1 MSTTRNPRNIL
12 RRPIQ
17 RTENPAASQEEL
29 ISQYEEQISELQI
42 YMETLESEIS
52 ELRHRLSG
60 APREASEAEMQL
72 YETTRDLIKAH
83 RRNQRLTTALREARE
98 QLNTAKEYI
107 EKLEAPPN
115 NYGIFLNTNED
126 GTIDIDLGGRKYRV
140 NAAPNIDIYQF
151 KKGQE
156 VIVNANYNV
165 VAGKNFDLRGE
176 VVKIK
181 DMLDDNRV
189 IVTYRADEE
198 RVFDLAETMAGE
210 TLKFGDSVLV
220 DFQSGLILERM
231 PKVEVEDLL
240 LEEVPDI
247 TYDNIGGLDKQI
259 EKIREAIENPYLY
272 PDEYKEFGLTPPK
285 GILLYGPPGCGKT
298 MVAKAVANSLAEKT
312 RKVTGR
318 EDIKSYFINVKGPEL
333 LNKYVGETER
343 RIREVFQKA
352 KEKATEGMPVIIF
365 FDEMDSMFRTRGLG
379 ISSDMESTLVP
390 QFLSEIDGVE
400 GLRNVIVIGASNR
413 QDLLDPA
420 VLRPGRLD
428 KKIKID
434 RPDKKGAEDIFR
446 KYLTGELPI
455 AQSEID
461 AANGDKAEAVKSMI
475 PRAIEEMYEERDEN
489 RFLEVTYERGGT
501 ETLYFRDFASGAMIE
516 NIVSRAKE
524 SALKRFINDGEK
536 GITYA
541 DLSTAIREEY
551 KENEDLPNTANPDD
565 WVKIYGKRGEKI
577 LNVRPLMRDDKVKE
591 TKTTRTVGAGRY
603 L

>member
-1 MSTTRNPRNIL
+1 ML
-12 RRPIQ
+12 RRPIP
-17 RTENPAASQEEL
+17 RAANSAASQEEL
-29 ISQYEEQISELQI
+29 ISQYEEQISEFQI

-52 ELRHRLSG
+52 ELRRRISG
-60 APREASEAEMQL
+60 APREQSEAEIQL

-83 RRNQRLTTALREARE
+83 RKNQRQTTALRDAQE
-98 QLNTAKEYI
+98 QLKKAKEYI
-107 EKLEAPPN
+107 DKLEAPPN
-115 NYGIFLNTNED
+115 NYGLFLNTNED

-140 NAAPNIDIYQF
+140 NAAPDVDIHQL

-156 VIVNANYNV
+156 IIVNANYNV
-165 VAGKNFDLRGE
+165 VAAKDFDLRGE

-181 DMLDDNRV
+181 DMLDDERV
-189 IVTYRADEE
+189 LVTYRADEE
-198 RVFDLAETMAGE
+198 RVFNLAETMAGE
-210 TLKFGDSVLV
+210 TLKFGDNVLV

-231 PKVEVEDLL
+231 PKVEIEDLL

-247 TYDNIGGLDKQI
+247 TYNDIGGLDKQI

-312 RKVTGR
+312 RQMTGK
-318 EDIKSYFINVKGPEL
+318 EDVKSYFINVKGPEL

-343 RIREVFQKA
+343 KIREVFQKA
-352 KEKATEGMPVIIF
+352 KEKANEGMPVIIF

-390 QFLSEIDGVE
+390 QFLAEIDGVE

-428 KKIKID
+428 KKIKIG

-446 KYLTGELPI
+446 KYLTEGLPI

-461 AANGDKAEAVKSMI
+461 AADGDKAEVVKSMI
-475 PRAIEEMYEERDEN
+475 PRAVEEMYEEKDEN
-489 RFLEVTYERGGT
+489 KFLEVTYERGGT

-541 DLSTAIREEY
+541 DFSDAIREEY

-577 LNVRPLMRDDKVKE
+577 LNVRPLMRDDEKRE
-591 TKTTRTVGAGRY
+591 TKTTRTVGTGQY

>member
-1 MSTTRNPRNIL
+1 MSTTRNSRNVP
-12 RRPIQ
+12 RRPILQ
-17 RTENPAASQEEL
+17 SPNQATSPEEL
-29 ISQYEEQISELQI
+29 ISQYEGQIGELQV
-42 YMETLESEIS
+42 YMESLESEIS
-52 ELRHRLSG
+52 ELKRKISS
-60 APREASEAEMQL
+60 APSEPSEAEIKL

-83 RRNQRLTTALREARE
+83 RRNQRLTNVLRKAEEELKTARE
-98 QLNTAKEYI
+98 YI
-107 EKLEAPPN
+107 DKLEAPPN
-115 NYGIFLNTNED
+115 NYGLFLNPNED

-140 NAAPNIDIYQF
+140 NAAPDVDIPQL
-151 KKGQE
+151 KRGQE
-156 VIVNANYNV
+156 VIVNANSNV
-165 VAGKNFDLRGE
+165 IAAKSFDLRGE

-181 DMLDDNRV
+181 EMLDDERAL
-189 IVTYRADEE
+189 VTYRADEE
-198 RVFDLAETMAGE
+198 RVFNLAASIDGE
-210 TLKFGDSVLV
+210 TLKFGDNALV
-220 DFQSGLILERM
+220 DFQSGLVLERM

-240 LEEVPDI
+240 LEEVPDV
-247 TYDNIGGLDKQI
+247 TYNNIGGLDDQI

-312 RKVTGR
+312 RQMTGR

-352 KEKATEGMPVIIF
+352 KEKATDGMPVIIF

-390 QFLSEIDGVE
+390 QFLAEIDGVE

-428 KKIKID
+428 KKIKIG
-434 RPDKKGAEDIFR
+434 RPDKEGAKDIFR
-446 KYLTGELPI
+446 KYLTEELPV

-461 AANGDKAEAVKSMI
+461 AAGGDKAETVKSMV
-475 PRAIEEMYEERDEN
+475 ANAVEEMYEEKEEN
-489 RFLEVTYERGGT
+489 KFLEVTYERGGT
-501 ETLYFRDFASGAMIE
+501 ETFYFRDFASGAMIE

-524 SALKRFINDGEK
+524 SALKRLINDGEK

-541 DLSTAIREEY
+541 DLEDAVREEY

-577 LNVRPLMRDDKVKE
+577 LNIRPLMRDAENKE
-591 TKTTRTVGAGRY
+591 TKTTKTVGTGQY